1 MLQFSVP
8 SNVQFTL
15 HATQR
20 ASQRGIS
27 RQAIAYALVYGKRT
41 RRSDASRIEL
51 RRCDIR
57 ACDMAAMHKKAGL
70 VVDFDEATREVIT
83 LYPRYDS
90 HQRLSRR
97 RGKRVVRCWSSTSP
111 SARRPSSPLRHSRPG
126 MGSKVYCP
134 LPNSHA
140 K

>member
-15 HATQR
+15 HAIQR

-41 RRSDASRIEL
+41 RRAGVTKIKL

-70 VVDFDEATREVIT
+70 VVVFNETTREVIT

-90 HQRLSRR
+90 HRCLSRR
-97 RGKRVVRCWSSTSP
+97 RGERVVR
-111 SARRPSSPLRHSRPG
+111 
-126 MGSKVYCP
+126 
-134 LPNSHA
+134 
-140 K
+140 